1 MTRLSDQLGLRTE
14 KGSVVLLQSN
24 RTYFN
29 FRSLRGRLAF
39 VLVLAAIFPIV
50 VIGFISYRWIYTVQT
65 QKIDQDLQNSVIWQ
79 KEELERK
86 IEEMERVSQLLDIEG
101 GIGRDVVRFL
111 DSTVPYERSTLYRN
125 ISSSMANVNFSNP
138 NLGAMF
144 FYSPD
149 SSQKVMFP
157 NSPDLAGF
165 QPERLKLLFQQRNF
179 SYYGPYRTLTRTDN
193 NLVFSLIRKL
203 ENSPRPPLYVYIE
216 IKVVGFSDQFAD
228 TSGRSPGDD
237 LYYTLMND
245 HGELLFSNLPESS
258 SVTITEAHPLPAGYK
273 AFEAEGQHGWKLYQF
288 VPMKNYKHEINK
300 WISQFILFSF
310 LSLLF
315 GVSLAWGVWRMVY
328 RPLRMVNHEIL
339 NFRQQRVAEPF
350 TDTGLVEFNHILS
363 NITEMRNRIH
373 ELITDVEEKEK
384 RRGKLEVEK
393 LLVQINPHF
402 LHNTLNTIQW
412 LARMQGQTNI
422 ARLVTIFTRVL
433 HYNLG
438 KQNIIVE
445 LRAEIAAL
453 KDYIELQ
460 NIRYDHIFNVDI
472 QVPEELLDIQ
482 VPRFILQPLVE
493 NALYHAFNQDEGEI
507 SVLAVLEDSD
517 TLMIE
522 VRDNGSGIPAEKL
535 GEMLSEERI
544 DQGSG
549 LGIGLRYVRKML
561 EVYYGES
568 AEWIVES
575 YPGAGTSIVMKLP
588 TVIREERVQ
597 ND

>member
-1 MTRLSDQLGLRTE
+1 MLH
-14 KGSVVLLQSN
+14 SN
-24 RTYFN
+24 RTYLT

-39 VLVLAAIFPIV
+39 VLVLAAIFPII

-86 IEEMERVSQLLDIEG
+86 MEEMERVSQLLDIEG
-101 GIGRDVVRFL
+101 GIGRDVLRFL
-111 DSTVPYERSTLYRN
+111 DSTAPYERSMLYRN
-125 ISSSMANVNFSNP
+125 ISSAMANVNFSNP

-144 FYSPD
+144 FYAPD
-149 SSQKVMFP
+149 SSHKVMFP

-165 QPERLKLLFQQRNF
+165 QPEHLKLLFQQRNF
-179 SYYGPYRTLTRTDN
+179 SYYGPDRTLTRTDN
-193 NLVFSLIRKL
+193 QLVFSLMRKL

-228 TSGRSPGDD
+228 TTGRSPGDH
-237 LYYTLMND
+237 LYYTLMNER
-245 HGELLFSNLPESS
+245 GGLLFSNLPESS
-258 SVTITEAHPLPAGYK
+258 SVDINGANPLPAGYK

-288 VPMKNYKHEINK
+288 VPMKDYKHEINK
-300 WISQFILFSF
+300 WITQFILFSF

-315 GVSLAWGVWRMVY
+315 GVSLAWVVWRMVY

-339 NFRQQRVAEPF
+339 NFRQQRSAGPPA
-350 TDTGLVEFNHILS
+350 DTGLIEFNHILS

-412 LARMQGQTNI
+412 LARMQGQHNI

-445 LRAEIAAL
+445 LRAEINAL

-472 QVPEELLDIQ
+472 QVPDELLDIQ

-507 SVLAVLEDSD
+507 TVLAVLEDSD
-517 TLMIE
+517 TLMIK
-522 VRDNGSGIPAEKL
+522 VRDNGSGVPAAKL
-535 GEMLSEERI
+535 AEMLSEERI

-568 AEWIVES
+568 AEWMVES
-575 YPGAGTSIVMKLP
+575 HPDAGTSIVMKLP
-588 TVIREERVQ
+588 TVIREERGHH
-597 ND
+597 D